1 MIQNALVFQSTSLTT
16 FHLKSSLTLLLD
28 LEEVALQLPDVLY
41 HYCLSQALPEI
52 LQSGVL
58 WLTHQSGLNDLFEAV
73 WVVPFIQDEIQR
85 RQTDATKEFFLQLGR
100 QFDLNALL
108 ETYVASFS
116 SDGDVLSQW
125 RAYGMDGDGFAIG
138 FRPQA
143 FQVKLGVPMTSAVPE
158 HTVRFLKVH
167 YDDAML
173 KTEIAAIFDHH
184 ISAGQDGNNI
194 IECSFKL
201 RALALSFKNPAF
213 REEDEWRMCYSPII
227 TTVADKRDLQIEGQL
242 RELRFRTSR
251 YGVLPYFH
259 MPFGENA
266 KEDAIA
272 EIVVWP
278 KNLSNDNLLKML
290 LLSLGYCK
298 ALVRRSAA
306 SYR

>member
-1 MIQNALVFQSTSLTT
+1 MKEAAAV
-16 FHLKSSLTLLLD
+16 
-28 LEEVALQLPDVLY
+28 QLPDVLY
-41 HYCLSQALPEI
+41 HYCPSPALPDI
-52 LQSGVL
+52 LRSGVL
-58 WLTHQSGLNDLFEAV
+58 WLTHQSGLNDLRESV
-73 WVVPFIQDEIQR
+73 WVVPFIQDEIR
-85 RQTDATKEFFLQLGR
+85 RRRTDSTAEFLVQLGR
-100 QFDLNALL
+100 QFDLNAQS

-143 FQVKLGVPMTSAVPE
+143 FRARLGTPMTSAVPE
-158 HTVRFLKVH
+158 HTVGFLKVH
-167 YDDAML
+167 YDNQLL
-173 KTEIAAIFDHH
+173 KERIAEIFDRH
-184 ISAGQDGNNI
+184 ISAEQDGNNI

-213 REEDEWRMCYSPII
+213 REEDEWRVCYSPLI
-227 TTVADKRDLQIEGQL
+227 TTHLEKRDLKIDGML

-266 KEDAIA
+266 REDAIA
-272 EIVVWP
+272 EIVVGP
-278 KNLSNDNLLKML
+278 KNVSNNNLLMML
-290 LLSLGYCK
+290 LLSLGYRK
-298 ALVRRSAA
+298 ASVRRSSA